1 MSLWLLENNEDLFRT
16 DFLPFAEATPGD
28 YIAFNMQ
35 EQSVYFISHDFSEN
49 EQSHIKIADS
59 LKDYFLHLCERAEEK
74 EVLEKSPKIISVRY
88 SDEFLAIIQKWK
100 NKNTSNKES

>member
-1 MSLWLLENNEDLFRT
+1 MTGVELDATLSGQRLF
-16 DFLPFAEATPGD
+16 
-28 YIAFNMQ
+28 
-35 EQSVYFISHDFSEN
+35 
-49 EQSHIKIADS
+49 K
-59 LKDYFLHLCERAEEK
+59 K